1 MGSIEL
7 AVMRYE
13 RSPDSLM
20 ETIQACKGLSGLRP
34 GDRVL
39 IKPNLVGWD
48 DNYPVPPYGVYTTS
62 RMVEDMLSL
71 LKDAGAAKITI
82 GEGSVR
88 NNRRVSTTEIIYSK
102 FGYLY
107 FKERYGVELVDLLDG
122 HFTEVK
128 AGWGNLSMS
137 TLALEA
143 DFFINMPV
151 LKTHNVTKV
160 SLGLKN
166 LKGCLHMRSRKFCH
180 QSDHPLDF
188 YCSLFAEVIRPSLTV
203 LDGIYGL
210 ERGPFVPG
218 TAYRFD
224 TLIAS
229 RDALAVDIAGAKI
242 LGFDGKEVP
251 HIFMC
256 AERMGRST
264 SLEGIFV
271 TGVALEEMARP
282 LKWDFE
288 WREDNSG
295 PKMWDRLGITGI
307 SLPKYDQTL
316 CSGCA
321 ALYNPLL
328 MMITSAYQEG
338 AFHGMEVLTGKMMRH
353 TKGFPTTVLFG
364 NCAIKAHR
372 RDGDIEHAVLVP
384 GCPPSVE
391 KIVDKLRGMGLRPSL
406 ESYRGFRRSLL
417 ERYDGDVRFDPNDF
431 YLPGSR
437 PPQWD

>member
-1 MGSIEL
+1 M
-7 AVMRYE
+7 AVTRYE

-34 GDRVL
+34 GDKVL

-48 DNYPVPPYGVYTTS
+48 DKYPVAPYGVYTTS
-62 RMVEDMLSL
+62 RIVEDMVSL
-71 LKDAGAAKITI
+71 LKDSGVTKISI
-82 GEGSVR
+82 AEGSVR
-88 NNRRVSTTEIIYSK
+88 NSRKVSTTEIIYK
-102 FGYLY
+102 EFGYPYL
-107 FKERYGVELVDLLDG
+107 KERYGVELLDLLDG
-122 HFTEVK
+122 PFSEVH
-128 AGWGNLSMS
+128 AGWGTLSIS
-137 TLALEA
+137 TVALEA

-166 LKGCLHMRSRKFCH
+166 LKGCLHMRSRKLCH
-180 QSDHPLDF
+180 QSGLPLDF
-188 YCSLFAEVIRPSLTV
+188 FCSLFAEVIRPSLTV

-229 RDALAVDIAGAKI
+229 KDVLAVDIAGAKL
-242 LGFDGKEVP
+242 LGLNGNEVP
-251 HIFMC
+251 HISMC
-256 AERMGRST
+256 AERMGRGA
-264 SLEGIFV
+264 SLEGV
-271 TGVALEEMARP
+271 VVRGADLEEAARP

-328 MMITSAYQEG
+328 MMITSAYEER
-338 AFHGMEVLTGKMMRH
+338 AFHGVEVLTGRVTGH

-372 RDGDIEHAVLVP
+372 KDRDIERAILVP
-384 GCPPSVE
+384 GCPPSME
-391 KIVDKLRGMGLRPSL
+391 DIVDKLRGMGLRPSL
-406 ESYRGFRRSLL
+406 ESYEGFRRSLL
-417 ERYDGDVRFDPNDF
+417 RRYEGDGRFDPDHF
-431 YLPGSR
+431 YLPGSHPAR
-437 PPQWD
+437 WGRVPRH